1 MTALWKE
8 VVASEARLA
17 RWVERGGGEL
27 NVARLPRPAWP
38 IVAGSVARGLAA
50 RGRQL
55 LILVPGPDRFAGD
68 LRLWL
73 AGNPPTH
80 VFAEVAVSFLDRPPA
95 FDESVSRRLEALVAL
110 SEGEPA
116 VVVTS
121 RRAMT
126 RQTISRRDLVE
137 TTVVLRPGQGPDP
150 VAVAG
155 RLTEL
160 GYTREPL
167 VEQHGQFS
175 LRGGILDVFPAAA
188 DAPVRAEWS
197 GDVVETLRLFDPE
210 NQRSVMAIPN
220 ASIRAG
226 RELLLG
232 PERGSAAVAR
242 LRAAVSLDSLRTD
255 VRGDWEDELIRLEAG
270 SAFPGVEFYSAYLD
284 PERPSLLEHLPPE
297 AVVLDFEADRQRA
310 DARS

>member
-1 MTALWKE
+1 MTELWKE

-73 AGNPPTH
+73 AGRPTTH

-95 FDESVSRRLEALVAL
+95 FDEAVNRRLEALTAL
-110 SEGEPA
+110 AGSDFP
-116 VVVTS
+116 VVVSS

-126 RQTISRRDLVE
+126 RQTISRRDLVD
-137 TTVVLRPGQGPDP
+137 TTVTLLPGQGPDP
-150 VAVAG
+150 VTVAG
-155 RLTEL
+155 RFIEL

-167 VEQHGQFS
+167 VEQRGQFS
-175 LRGGILDVFPAAA
+175 LRGGILDVFPAED
-188 DAPVRAEWS
+188 DAPVRAEWV
-197 GDVVETLRLFDPE
+197 GDVIETLRLFDPE
-210 NQRSVMAIPN
+210 K
-220 ASIRAG
+220 
-226 RELLLG
+226 
-232 PERGSAAVAR
+232 
-242 LRAAVSLDSLRTD
+242 
-255 VRGDWEDELIRLEAG
+255 
-270 SAFPGVEFYSAYLD
+270 
-284 PERPSLLEHLPPE
+284 
-297 AVVLDFEADRQRA
+297 
-310 DARS
+310 